1 MELFSR
7 LFAGANLVD
16 ANSGM
21 STRAAAGLPLMANG
35 GGPGRIA

>member
-1 MELFSR
+1 MGLFSR

-16 ANSGM
+16 VKSGM
-21 STRAAAGLPLMANG
+21 TAREAARLPVVANG